1 MFDRALEI
9 HAALL
14 SMRKVDSTL
23 LDSILIDLTK
33 DYIGAGLYD
42 KAYQALELIENET
55 YYYQALELRLK
66 INQRLKQWEPA
77 LKTLKDLESCCGEE
91 FENLRTHFFCELIEN
106 GATEYKKKLKEINPD
121 HRRAKELLSNKNEIS
136 LDLSLIHI

>member
-14 SMRKVDSTL
+14 SMRKVDSTF

-42 KAYQALELIENET
+42 RAYQALELIENET
-55 YYYQALELRLK
+55 CYYQALELRLK

-77 LKTLKDLESCCGEE
+77 LKTLKDLESYCGEE
-91 FENLRTHFFCELIEN
+91 HENLRIHFFVN
-106 GATEYKKKLKEINPD
+106 
-121 HRRAKELLSNKNEIS
+121 
-136 LDLSLIHI
+136 

>member
-14 SMRKVDSTL
+14 SMRKVDSTF

-55 YYYQALELRLK
+55 YYY
-66 INQRLKQWEPA
+66 
-77 LKTLKDLESCCGEE
+77 
-91 FENLRTHFFCELIEN
+91 
-106 GATEYKKKLKEINPD
+106 PD
-121 HRRAKELLSNKNEIS
+121 P
-136 LDLSLIHI
+136 